1 MPGHHTPREDPLSS
15 PSTTRATAKIEVHA
29 YEPITYQD
37 SGGGTDLVEIH
48 VTEAFH
54 GDIEGEGV
62 VRFLQAVRAD
72 GSASFVGIER
82 VTGSIAGRSG
92 TFLLQDAGTV
102 ADHVVSGTWFVIPG
116 SGTGGLAGLRGEG
129 GFTANLGEGADVT
142 LDYWFE

>member
-1 MPGHHTPREDPLSS
+1 MSS
-15 PSTTRATAKIEVHA
+15 AERKRATAKIEVH
-29 YEPITYQD
+29 TYQPRLYEET
-37 SGGGTDLVEIH
+37 GGGVDLTEIH

-62 VRFLQAVRAD
+62 VRFLQAGRPD

-82 VTGSIAGRSG
+82 VTGSIGDQTG

-102 ADHVVSGTWFVIPG
+102 EGNVVSGTWFVIPG
-116 SGTGGLAGLRGEG
+116 SGTGDLAGLRGEG
-129 GFTANLGEGADVT
+129 GFTANLGEGADIT